1 MSFKEKSAW
10 AMGAIMLV
18 TGVWYAQLVAAAP
31 QAPVIGPLISYVL
44 AVIVLSIIAQT
55 VLAILSPREAHA
67 SADERERIVMDRAGN
82 WSGIVLGLG
91 VITAIIMYIGGWSA
105 TLLVHAIVG
114 ALIVAQLAE
123 YLFQIFLFRR
133 AV

>member
-10 AMGAIMLV
+10 IMGAIMLV
-18 TGVWYAQLVAAAP
+18 TGVWYVQMVAAAP
-31 QAPVIGPLISYVL
+31 QAPVIGPIIPYVL

-55 VLAILSPREAHA
+55 VLAILSPREAGA
-67 SADERERIVMDRAGN
+67 RADERERIVMDRAGN

-91 VITAIIMYIGGWSA
+91 VISAIIMYIGGWSA

-114 ALIVAQLAE
+114 ALIVAHLAE
-123 YLFQIFLFRR
+123 YLFQVFLFRR

>member
-1 MSFKEKSAW
+1 
-10 AMGAIMLV
+10 MGAIMLV

-31 QAPVIGPLISYVL
+31 QAPVIGLLIPYVL
-44 AVIVLSIIAQT
+44 PVIVLSIIAQA
-55 VLAILSPREAHA
+55 VLAFLSPREANA
-67 SADERERIVMDRAGN
+67 RADERERIVMDRAGH

-91 VITAIIMYIGGWSA
+91 VIAAISMYIGGWSA

-123 YLFQIFLFRR
+123 YLFQVFLFRR
-133 AV
+133 TI

>member
-10 AMGAIMLV
+10 IMGAIMLI
-18 TGVWYAQLVAAAP
+18 TGVWYVQMVAAAP
-31 QAPVIGPLISYVL
+31 QAPVIGPIIPYVL

-55 VLAILSPREAHA
+55 VLAILSPREAGTR
-67 SADERERIVMDRAGN
+67 ADERERIVMDRAGN

-91 VITAIIMYIGGWSA
+91 VISAIIMYIGGWSA

-123 YLFQIFLFRR
+123 YLFQVFLFRR